1 MALCLLPSLALDW
14 AGSGQARLL
23 SSFTALAH
31 VSCLDYP
38 RAPYTCMDSPS
49 CSICM
54 TLLLSLHKTLL
65 SWLTRGLQL
74 GPSHTA
80 GAATWSSPMLPPWL
94 HCCRCCRRG
103 QTPVIAAIEARIA
116 EWTRLPPDH
125 GEPIQVLRYQ
135 NGQKYDAHWVS
146 TLAASTRRGEP
157 CVHWAC
163 PDCAFA
169 GSAVSAGAA
178 APAGPPI
185 GSV

>member
-1 MALCLLPSLALDW
+1 MSGPPSHGHRTHVCTAFGHSTCVTCCSLQDLP
-14 AGSGQARLL
+14 
-23 SSFTALAH
+23 
-31 VSCLDYP
+31 
-38 RAPYTCMDSPS
+38 
-49 CSICM
+49 
-54 TLLLSLHKTLL
+54 
-65 SWLTRGLQL
+65 WLTITAAGTWVILQL
-74 GPSHTA
+74 NPGHTA
-80 GAATWSSPMLPPWL
+80 GAATLSSPCVLPPWL
-94 HCCRCCRRG
+94 HRCYCCRRG

-169 GSAVSAGAA
+169 GSAVSASAA